1 MAEMAD
7 PIAVHIR
14 FNSDPEDLLD
24 RFEQARRRWIEAQE
38 RDYDRPL
45 FYASCTTDDG
55 GAIVNVCQTAAAHR
69 AFGQRLHAH
78 IDAVGLSPP
87 DQIER
92 MRVTKLGWDS
102 RSALLANL
110 GTDALRLVSREGRRL
125 QRAGSQCRRGGVRSG
140 QRPSRGV
147 AFALMPASKRQPT
160 RRRLRELLRPGFA
173 AAQPAPAWPSRAAR
187 QSCPA
192 AGARRS
198 RRCRVGG

>member
-147 AFALMPASKRQPT
+147 RLRAHAGVEASADSPAAARTASARF
-160 RRRLRELLRPGFA
+160 RRRSASTCLA
-173 AAQPAPAWPSRAAR
+173 VSRGSPVMSGR
-187 QSCPA
+187 
-192 AGARRS
+192 
-198 RRCRVGG
+198 GGQAIS